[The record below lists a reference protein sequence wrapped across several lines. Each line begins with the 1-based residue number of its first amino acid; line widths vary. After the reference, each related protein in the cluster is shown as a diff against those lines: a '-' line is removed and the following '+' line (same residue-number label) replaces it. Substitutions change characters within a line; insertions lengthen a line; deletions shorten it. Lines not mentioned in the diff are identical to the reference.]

1 MPLNRVLP
9 ALMLTALSLL
19 AGAPALADPVYTLSF
34 LPNGFT
40 AAGINNGGQVIG
52 TYENAAAILGSGGIT
67 SLAAV
72 APESFGQ
79 AINDGG
85 TVAGASL
92 GNAFTYGAGVFTSVA
107 PLLGENYPYSN
118 AFAINNGGTLA
129 GTAYPFIGEAS
140 RGFVLEN
147 GSLRMIPTFGGDWSA
162 ATSVNAA
169 GAVAGTA
176 TLPDN
181 NFINPERHA
190 FVDRGGIMQDLGTL
204 GGLRSEAYDIN
215 DAGLVAGWS
224 EINIDPDGVPLI
236 HPFLYRDGTMLDLGT
251 LGGEFGYL
259 RALNNLGLG
268 VGESDFIA
276 GDESGTHG
284 FLYLDGKLVD
294 LNTLVSGAD
303 GWEIAD
309 AYAINDAGQI
319 LGNACRLG
327 ECVNVRLDL
336 VPAVPE
342 PAAWALL
349 LAGLPLAL
357 RRRRP

>member
-1 MPLNRVLP
+1 MPLTRLLP
-9 ALMLTALSLL
+9 ALVLSSLSLL
-19 AGAPALADPVYTLSF
+19 AGAPALADPVYTLTF
-34 LPNGFT
+34 LPDAFT

-52 TYENAAAILGSGGIT
+52 TYGNAAAILDSGGIT

-92 GNAFTYGAGVFTSVA
+92 GNAFTYGAGVFTPIS
-107 PLLGENYPYSN
+107 PLLGDNYPYSN
-118 AFAINNGGTLA
+118 SFAINNGGTLA

-140 RGFVLEN
+140 RGFVVEN
-147 GSLRMIPTFGGDWSA
+147 GSLRLIPTFGGDWSA
-162 ATSVNAA
+162 AAAINAS

-176 TLPDN
+176 TLADSD
-181 NFINPERHA
+181 FINPQRHA
-190 FVDRGGIMQDLGTL
+190 FVDHGGAMQDLGTL
-204 GGLRSEAYDIN
+204 GGTRSEAYGIN
-215 DAGLVAGWS
+215 DGGLVAGWS
-224 EINIDPDGVPLI
+224 ELQADADGFSLI
-236 HPFLYRDGTMLDLGT
+236 HPFLYRDGAMLDLGT
-251 LGGEFGYL
+251 LGGGSAYA
-259 RALNNLGLG
+259 RAINNLGLL
-268 VGESDFIA
+268 VGESEIG
-276 GDESGTHG
+276 GDGPGTHG
-284 FLYLDGKLVD
+284 FLYLDGMLVD

-303 GWEIAD
+303 GWEIAG
-309 AYAINDAGQI
+309 AYDINDAGQI
-319 LGNACRLG
+319 LGSACRLG
-327 ECVNVRLDL
+327 ECVGVRLDL